1 MAKNL
6 AFATLLLAGSNILS
20 KVLGLLRDFVLAQ
33 AGGTSWRVDAYNLAF
48 TLPDLINHFLGAG
61 LMSITLI
68 PLLTPHL
75 QGSSKAQENSGT
87 TGASEVIQ
95 NILLP
100 VLVLVLGV
108 TSICFIYMD
117 SIIPWLTSQPL
128 SQDIID
134 EAVRYTRIL
143 LFAQVSFVCGG
154 FFLAFQYARFSY
166 VFPALAPLVYNAG
179 IILGGLAS
187 IYWGEGSLEGFC
199 WGVLI
204 ASLLGNFLLQF
215 IGARKQGFRF
225 QVKTLKLWTPELK
238 RYLVLT
244 LPFVFAVGASF
255 SSEFVYK
262 YFGGTETGDIATL
275 GFGLRINMALV
286 GVFGGAVGVAG
297 YPYMAK
303 LIHEGKLLTLNELL
317 VDTLEKILVLL
328 IPVCFITAAL
338 AEPLVKMYLG
348 GGAFSDDSV
357 LQVAEALKLYLWGAV
372 PMSALLIMSRS
383 FYASQDTWTPSLLTC
398 GMFFLSLPLYYW
410 LEPMGTMRV
419 PMISSITVTLQLLA
433 LVVMWLTRHPSP
445 EYKRL
450 LFSILKMLPIG
461 FALFYGV
468 KSMSIFMD
476 LMAHGRLM
484 LLLLVPLLGLVGLG
498 LFFLILI
505 PLQIDGYWQLVN
517 KLWHKISPT
526 QSSHF

>member
-1 MAKNL
+1 M
-6 AFATLLLAGSNILS
+6 
-20 KVLGLLRDFVLAQ
+20 
-33 AGGTSWRVDAYNLAF
+33 
-48 TLPDLINHFLGAG
+48 
-61 LMSITLI
+61 
-68 PLLTPHL
+68 
-75 QGSSKAQENSGT
+75 
-87 TGASEVIQ
+87 
-95 NILLP
+95 
-100 VLVLVLGV
+100 
-108 TSICFIYMD
+108 
-117 SIIPWLTSQPL
+117 
-128 SQDIID
+128 
-134 EAVRYTRIL
+134 
-143 LFAQVSFVCGG
+143 
-154 FFLAFQYARFSY
+154 
-166 VFPALAPLVYNAG
+166 
-179 IILGGLAS
+179 
-187 IYWGEGSLEGFC
+187 
-199 WGVLI
+199 
-204 ASLLGNFLLQF
+204 
-215 IGARKQGFRF
+215 
-225 QVKTLKLWTPELK
+225 
-238 RYLVLT
+238 
-244 LPFVFAVGASF
+244 FAVGASF

-348 GGAFSDDSV
+348 GGAFSDESV

-419 PMISSITVTLQLLA
+419 PMISSITVALQLLA

-450 LFSILKMLPIG
+450 LFSILKLLPIG
-461 FALFYGV
+461 FALFFGV
-468 KSMSIFMD
+468 KSMSILMD
-476 LMAHGRLM
+476 LMTHGRLM

-498 LFFLILI
+498 LFFVILI

-526 QSSHF
+526 KSSHF